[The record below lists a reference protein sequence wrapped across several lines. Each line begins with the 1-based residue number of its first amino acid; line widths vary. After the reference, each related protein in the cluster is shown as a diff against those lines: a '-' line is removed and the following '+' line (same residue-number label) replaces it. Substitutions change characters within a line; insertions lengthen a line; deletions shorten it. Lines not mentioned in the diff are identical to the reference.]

1 MNTIVQF
8 TKPILEIAQLS
19 GLSLVMIAACDA
31 AIDAC
36 TKSEQIMRK
45 NGTKLIH
52 REIER
57 VGTLTLQFITQ
68 SIADLARDPIVGTS
82 LARFTVSSYN
92 SRASA
97 LVDTTVLTQVGADTD
112 QIQEASMET
121 RVFGIG
127 D

>member
-8 TKPILEIAQLS
+8 TKPIVEITQLP

-31 AIDAC
+31 AMDAC
-36 TKSEQIMRK
+36 TKSQQIMRK
-45 NGTKLIH
+45 KGTKLIH

-57 VGTLTLQFITQ
+57 IGTLTLQFITQ
-68 SIADLARDPIVGTS
+68 SIADLARDSLAGTS
-82 LARFTVSSYN
+82 LARFTVSSEN
-92 SRASA
+92 NRAGA
-97 LVDTTVLTQVGADTD
+97 LVDTTVLTQVDADTD

>member
-1 MNTIVQF
+1 
-8 TKPILEIAQLS
+8 
-19 GLSLVMIAACDA
+19 
-31 AIDAC
+31 
-36 TKSEQIMRK
+36 MRK
-45 NGTKLIH
+45 KGTKLIH

-57 VGTLTLQFITQ
+57 IGTLTLQFITQ

-82 LARFTVSSYN
+82 LARFTVFSEN
-92 SRASA
+92 SRAGA
-97 LVDTTVLTQVGADTD
+97 LVDTTVLTQAGADTD